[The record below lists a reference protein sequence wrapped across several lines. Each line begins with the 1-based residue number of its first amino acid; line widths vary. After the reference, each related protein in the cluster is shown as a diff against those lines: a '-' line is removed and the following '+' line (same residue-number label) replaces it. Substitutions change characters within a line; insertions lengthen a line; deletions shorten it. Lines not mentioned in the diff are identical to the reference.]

1 MGGRFKREGLYI
13 YTYGWLMLRF
23 DRKQQNSVKQ
33 LSFNKKI
40 NSERKKMAVQLS
52 CIEYSCWWF
61 VASLTSFLPGTT
73 SKVGDY
79 SKGFRFLSLS
89 HCFPF
94 QIVGYGKGESEDRHT
109 QPVLYNCCLA
119 CVCVCVCLCVFN
131 VDRFLKSLLN
141 LLQYCFSF
149 MFWCFWPRGM
159 WDLSCRIRKPCPCI
173 GRQS

>member
-94 QIVGYGKGESEDRHT
+94 LLSFASLFLNLFFNWRTFALQNFV
-109 QPVLYNCCLA
+109 
-119 CVCVCVCLCVFN
+119 VFCQTSTW
-131 VDRFLKSLLN
+131 VSCRYTFVPSLLN
-141 LLQYCFSF
+141 LLPISF
-149 MFWCFWPRGM
+149 P
-159 WDLSCRIRKPCPCI
+159 LPPL
-173 GRQS
+173 